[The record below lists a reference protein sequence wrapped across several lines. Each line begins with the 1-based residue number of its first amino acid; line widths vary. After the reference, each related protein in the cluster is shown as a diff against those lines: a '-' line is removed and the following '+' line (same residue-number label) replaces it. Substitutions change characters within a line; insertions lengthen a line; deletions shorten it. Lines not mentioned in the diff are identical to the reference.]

1 MTQSNHTYNS
11 ALSKVQL
18 SRQQNDNI
26 YRGVSLCWEVKKKG
40 QCCHE
45 KPAEYYVYSLF
56 RS

>member
-11 ALSKVQL
+11 LFSKVQL